1 MNKLLISRRASL
13 SRNFSDLPFPNK
25 MDKAQRE
32 TGLARVS
39 LALYSGREVFKQV
52 YKGDGIGLSGA
63 GFFASSIEDILS
75 KENVNLFENSTGNV
89 FVIAGDEDC
98 VKVQSIFEG
107 EQDKAIYLIENIAS
121 HIFKAYSPAY
131 DPQFG
136 YLTARPALAGT
147 GIELSALIHLPVT
160 SLLRQVSSAKK
171 TLKEETNCVLSP
183 ISKGR
188 NPSCLYEIKC
198 MGEGADSMKESLDI
212 ALNKLYTQESLLAK
226 RVLSNPRSS
235 LYDKIHRAYGVLCHA
250 RRITMEEFLS
260 LWSLLRL
267 GAENKAIDISI
278 EKVDSL
284 LKPSSRVHERLRNNS
299 NERNYI
305 RADEI
310 RRLLKEE

>member
-25 MDKAQRE
+25 MDKEQRE

-63 GFFASSIEDILS
+63 GFCISNGRYTF
-75 KENVNLFENSTGNV
+75 KGKCKPFENSTSNV

-121 HIFKAYSPAY
+121 HIFKLIHPTY

-198 MGEGADSMKESLDI
+198 MGEGADSMKESLDN